1 MNVHLI
7 GLFRFFIYFYFDYYL
22 IRFVKKYY
30 LIKILQLNVKVI
42 FKPTNLKTSMSNPK
56 NATVN
61 VNT

>member
-7 GLFRFFIYFYFDYYL
+7 GLFRFFISFYFDYYL

-30 LIKILQLNVKVI
+30 LIILHLNVKVI